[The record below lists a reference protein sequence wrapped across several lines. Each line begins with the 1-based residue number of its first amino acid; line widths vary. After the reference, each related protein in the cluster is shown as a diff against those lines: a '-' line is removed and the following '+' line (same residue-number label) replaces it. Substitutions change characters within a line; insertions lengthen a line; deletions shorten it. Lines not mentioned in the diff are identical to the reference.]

1 MTWGFLALP
10 NELKVHIINFMF
22 PILTQPML
30 FFNNA
35 NLLDEDIDGLF
46 PYLKDLRNFAATC
59 KHVLSL
65 CMMLLFRAEE
75 LKFND
80 ERVLVTEHINGTL
93 PIVYQLTHFLALDGT
108 RHHANICDNDSDD
121 MEIDAEQPNGNQIE
135 AARSKPLDL
144 SSIRVTELERSVARV
159 FKHFRSVRILD
170 LADFPI
176 SLMNLWN
183 LKLLKSLQI
192 LSVRSPGTYCDL
204 IPNVQM
210 IHSVCTLPRVSALN
224 LVMHG
229 LSETEAL
236 SNVVK
241 LFERTVRTLSIKGI
255 DYGDGDNDYLSA
267 ILFNSVHHVNMPNL
281 KHINIDFLEHGAKGL
296 RHLVMHTPS
305 LESILVDCRGI
316 AGFLPLFYAI
326 DLIRIV
332 TREPFDLDPMMNY
345 DAIPVGFHH
354 YIENDEHLAHYKD
367 QSMIWTS
374 RLSRISCNF
383 AVMQTPAGS
392 AKVLEKAEFFFA
404 VSDGYFNPII
414 QALAFHELL
423 EVFRGRAFTFRAVK
437 DMIIATDEVD
447 DFEPPEE
454 YDQLKELTANIC
466 RSFLPSAKDVKVRW
480 GVTKPFHWTPG
491 EIREMEVDNLW
502 SF

>member
-10 NELKVHIINFMF
+10 NELKVHIVKFMF
-22 PILTQPML
+22 PILTQPTL
-30 FFNNA
+30 FFNNVE
-35 NLLDEDIDGLF
+35 LLDEDVDSLF
-46 PYLKDLRNFAATC
+46 LYLKDLRNFAATC

-65 CMMLLFRAEE
+65 CMMLLFRAEK

-80 ERVLVTEHINGTL
+80 ERVLVIEHIDGTF
-93 PIVYQLTHFLALDGT
+93 PAMYQLINFLALDGL
-108 RHHANICDNDSDD
+108 RCHHDISDNSSDD
-121 MEIDAEQPNGNQIE
+121 METDTEQLNGDQIE

-144 SSIRVTELERSVARV
+144 SSISVTELERSVARV
-159 FKHFRSVRILD
+159 FEHFRSVRILD
-170 LADFPI
+170 LTDFPI

-183 LKLLKSLQI
+183 LKLLKGLQI
-192 LSVRSPGTYCDL
+192 LSVRSPETDCDL

-224 LVMHG
+224 LVVHG
-229 LSETEAL
+229 WSETEAL

-241 LFERTVRTLSIKGI
+241 LFERTVRALSIKGR

-281 KHINIDFLEHGAKGL
+281 RHINIDFLEHGAKGL
-296 RHLVMHTPS
+296 RHLVIHTPS

-332 TREPFDLDPMMNY
+332 TGEPFDMDPMMKY
-345 DAIPVGFHH
+345 DAIPVSFHH
-354 YIENDEHLAHYKD
+354 YVENDEHLAHYKN
-367 QSMIWTS
+367 QTKIWTS
-374 RLSRISCNF
+374 RLSRISFNF
-383 AVMQTPAGS
+383 AVMQAPAGPV
-392 AKVLEKAEFFFA
+392 KVLEKAEFFFA
-404 VSDGYFNPII
+404 VSDEDFNPIN
-414 QALAFHELL
+414 QALEFHELL

-437 DMIIATDEVD
+437 NMIIATEDTD
-447 DFEPPEE
+447 DFEPSEE
-454 YDQLKELTANIC
+454 YDRLKELTASIC
-466 RSFLPSAKDVKVRW
+466 RTSLPSAKDVKVRW
-480 GVTKPFHWTPG
+480 GDIKPFYWTPG
-491 EIREMEVDNLW
+491 EIREMETDNLW